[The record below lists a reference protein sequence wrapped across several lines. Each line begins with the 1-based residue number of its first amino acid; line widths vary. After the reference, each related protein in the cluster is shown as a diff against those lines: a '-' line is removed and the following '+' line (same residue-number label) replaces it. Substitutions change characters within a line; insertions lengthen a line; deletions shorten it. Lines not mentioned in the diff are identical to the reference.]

1 MFKTSQSRTGFITA
15 VLITTFCLLGILAT
29 PVAAHQTQNS
39 EPAMSQQQVSASQAR
54 RITRSFLSKRG
65 YSRNIGPGGS
75 RINGVTSEGTHWLV
89 NVTLL
94 NSSAAGG
101 TKRTLYINS
110 VTGQIS
116 EQAPTQVLVVDS
128 VNPAELNSQVSP

>member
-1 MFKTSQSRTGFITA
+1 MFKTNQPRPGSIA
-15 VLITTFCLLGILAT
+15 VVLITTFCLLGILTT
-29 PVAAHQTQNS
+29 PVAAHQTQNR

-75 RINGVTSEGTHWLV
+75 RINGVTSEGNHWLV

-128 VNPAELNSQVSP
+128 VNPAELNSQDNP